1 MRFPLVTTSYKPMPG
16 IFEGERE
23 GHEGLDD
30 LNSELR
36 ALRGEQN
43 KLNVAHYPDKNLKNH

>member
-1 MRFPLVTTSYKPMPG
+1 MPG

-36 ALRGEQN
+36 ALRVLRGEQN
-43 KLNVAHYPDKNLKNH
+43 KLNVAHYPYKNLKNH